1 MLLTKEQQSQLGKYP
16 IEELPGVVGKKKPGE
31 VTQFPS
37 GYQRPDV
44 PRIESIH
51 EYHILSAQMD
61 DSITEL
67 EVQYELLT
75 DTQLARLKSVISHGA
90 GTPALDA
97 SELDRQYHLFLG
109 MQKQVVDNHNE
120 IRQGSSV
127 RDIAALVSSFSS
139 LIGLF
144 LKADKELDSIKE
156 EANLK
161 QAVIEALSGLP
172 ESSRDMFFRRM
183 SELDASD

>member
-1 MLLTKEQQSQLGKYP
+1 MLLKKEQQMQLGKCP
-16 IEELPGVVGKKKPGE
+16 TEGIPSVVGKKTPGE
-31 VTQFPS
+31 LRSYPS
-37 GYQRPDV
+37 GYSPPDV

-51 EYHILSAQMD
+51 EFHILSAQMD

-67 EVQYELLT
+67 EVHYELLT
-75 DTQLARLKSVISHGA
+75 DTQLARLKSVIAHGA
-90 GTPALDA
+90 GTPSLNA

-144 LKADKELDSIKE
+144 LKADKELDSIKQ

-183 SELDASD
+183 AELDEAD